1 MPLCFIARCPDKE
14 FYARTWMMQIKGKF
28 FLVTGAG
35 SGLGAAIARMFADE
49 GASVLAIDV
58 NAAAGEKVIAEL
70 GSSVRF
76 QRADVTSE
84 AHSVAAV
91 NLAKNTFGHI
101 HGLVNC
107 AGVAPGEK
115 VVGRDNPHGL
125 ESFAR
130 TVAINL
136 VGIFNMLRLVASH
149 LVKGEPDADGE
160 RGGIVNT
167 ASIAAFD
174 GQIGQATY
182 AASKGGVAALTL
194 PVARELARYGVR
206 VATIAPGIF
215 ETPMMAALSQE
226 VRDAL
231 GASVPFPSRL
241 GRPDEYAS
249 LVKHICE
256 NTMLNGEVIRL
267 DGALRMAPR

>member
-1 MPLCFIARCPDKE
+1 
-14 FYARTWMMQIKGKF
+14 MQIKGKV

-35 SGLGAAIARMFADE
+35 SGLGSAVARMFADE
-49 GASVLAIDV
+49 GASLLAIDV
-58 NAAAGEKVIAEL
+58 NAAAGEKVVAEL
-70 GSSVRF
+70 GTSVRF

-84 AHSVAAV
+84 AGSVAAV

-101 HGLVNC
+101 HCLVNC

-149 LVKGEPDADGE
+149 LVNGEPDADGE
-160 RGGIVNT
+160 RGVIVNT
-167 ASIAAFD
+167 AVIAAFD
-174 GQIGQATY
+174 GQIGQAAY
-182 AASKGGVAALTL
+182 AASKGGVAVLTL
-194 PVARELARYGVR
+194 PVARAWARYGH

-226 VRDAL
+226 VRDDL

-267 DGALRMAPR
+267 NGALRMAPR